1 MAIRIAIG
9 ARASGVLLMILREA
23 VSVAAAGVLCGCVLA
38 ALGGRWLQSML
49 FGTAPSDPLVL
60 GSAAILM
67 LVIATLATFV
77 PARSASR
84 TDPSSLLRAE

>member
-1 MAIRIAIG
+1 
-9 ARASGVLLMILREA
+9 
-23 VSVAAAGVLCGCVLA
+23 
-38 ALGGRWLQSML
+38 ML
-49 FGTAPSDPLVL
+49 IGTAPSDPLVL

-67 LVIATLATFV
+67 LVVATLATFV